1 MVSGGLAF
9 ASPSMLRFRKPENF
23 VAGNLSEC
31 LPHWEVVLKDYPK
44 AAEIFRYVSQG
55 VYVQEFFVPFNG
67 TYRGRSY
74 NTNVPPRMSF
84 PNSLSCNN
92 FRDFVSQTILERVAN
107 GSLLVWGEVGKV
119 DPPHLVMPITVEPS
133 KPRMCHDE
141 RFLNCWIKDCPFS
154 LDYITDLPRYVGDG
168 HYQTTFDDRSG
179 YDHVR
184 LHPSS
189 STFFGLEW
197 EGWYFTYST
206 LPFGWKA
213 SAYIYHSIGLAATC
227 FVRSLGVPCSQYID
241 DRHIGQLR
249 LPHSQLPP
257 SFSGFQL
264 AEMAAYIAC
273 VTFISLGY
281 FIGIKKSCLIPSV
294 AVRFLGY
301 ICDSE
306 KQAFLLPQEKR
317 DKFATLREG
326 ILSHKTVSLKNIQKF
341 AGKTTSFALLVPAA
355 KLFTNTTYQTISRG
369 VKRANTQLRISPEL
383 RRELLHWRFLDSWE
397 GFLPWKSERHI
408 HLTMHS
414 DASFSGWGGCLNFPG
429 QPPMQSRGLWS
440 EATRCLPIA
449 VKEAQAL
456 FNTLE
461 SLCSDTHNA
470 RIDAFVDNM
479 ALLHSWERQVSKSSA
494 MSDILKDIFS
504 FTLSR
509 NLSLNLMYVPSR
521 DNPADAPSRS
531 LSDLDCSLIPAAWLQ
546 VDKAF
551 GPHTIDLMALPFNVQ
566 NNRAGCPL
574 RFFSPFPCTQAFG
587 VNVFAQDISSD
598 ENAYVFPPFVL
609 IGPLLK
615 YLRSQLC
622 TFSIVVPDLC
632 PRKFW
637 WPLVQRTASS
647 SFKLGSKGDA
657 DILLFPAKSGPAI
670 LEPRPLQWD
679 LWVFRIPSA
688 S

>member
-1 MVSGGLAF
+1 MVRSLFGGKL
-9 ASPSMLRFRKPENF
+9 
-23 VAGNLSEC
+23 V
-31 LPHWEVVLKDYPK
+31 
-44 AAEIFRYVSQG
+44 
-55 VYVQEFFVPFNG
+55 
-67 TYRGRSY
+67 RS
-74 NTNVPPRMSF
+74 T
-84 PNSLSCNN
+84 
-92 FRDFVSQTILERVAN
+92 
-107 GSLLVWGEVGKV
+107 
-119 DPPHLVMPITVEPS
+119 PPHLVMPITVEPS

-154 LDYITDLPRYVGDG
+154 LDYIMDLPRYLGDG

-184 LHPSS
+184 LHP
-189 STFFGLEW
+189 
-197 EGWYFTYST
+197 
-206 LPFGWKA
+206 
-213 SAYIYHSIGLAATC
+213 
-227 FVRSLGVPCSQYID
+227 
-241 DRHIGQLR
+241 
-249 LPHSQLPP
+249 
-257 SFSGFQL
+257 
-264 AEMAAYIAC
+264 
-273 VTFISLGY
+273 
-281 FIGIKKSCLIPSV
+281 
-294 AVRFLGY
+294 
-301 ICDSE
+301 
-306 KQAFLLPQEKR
+306 
-317 DKFATLREG
+317 
-326 ILSHKTVSLKNIQKF
+326 
-341 AGKTTSFALLVPAA
+341 
-355 KLFTNTTYQTISRG
+355 
-369 VKRANTQLRISPEL
+369 
-383 RRELLHWRFLDSWE
+383 
-397 GFLPWKSERHI
+397 
-408 HLTMHS
+408 
-414 DASFSGWGGCLNFPG
+414 
-429 QPPMQSRGLWS
+429 WS

-470 RIDAFVDNM
+470 RINAFVDNM

-509 NLSLNLMYVPSR
+509 NLSLNLMYVPSK

-531 LSDLDCSLIPAAWLQ
+531 LSDLDCSLSPAAWLQ

-566 NNRAGCPL
+566 NNRTGCPL

-622 TFSIVVPDLC
+622 TFSIVIPDLC

-657 DILLFPAKSGPAI
+657 DILLFPAKSGPAM

>member
-23 VAGNLSEC
+23 VPGNLSEC

-84 PNSLSCNN
+84 PNSFSCNN
-92 FRDFVSQTILERVAN
+92 FRDFASQTILERVAN

-119 DPPHLVMPITVEPS
+119 DPPHLVMPITVE
-133 KPRMCHDE
+133 
-141 RFLNCWIKDCPFS
+141 
-154 LDYITDLPRYVGDG
+154 
-168 HYQTTFDDRSG
+168 
-179 YDHVR
+179 
-184 LHPSS
+184 
-189 STFFGLEW
+189 
-197 EGWYFTYST
+197 
-206 LPFGWKA
+206 
-213 SAYIYHSIGLAATC
+213 
-227 FVRSLGVPCSQYID
+227 
-241 DRHIGQLR
+241 
-249 LPHSQLPP
+249 
-257 SFSGFQL
+257 
-264 AEMAAYIAC
+264 
-273 VTFISLGY
+273 
-281 FIGIKKSCLIPSV
+281 
-294 AVRFLGY
+294 
-301 ICDSE
+301 
-306 KQAFLLPQEKR
+306 
-317 DKFATLREG
+317 
-326 ILSHKTVSLKNIQKF
+326 
-341 AGKTTSFALLVPAA
+341 
-355 KLFTNTTYQTISRG
+355 
-369 VKRANTQLRISPEL
+369 
-383 RRELLHWRFLDSWE
+383 
-397 GFLPWKSERHI
+397 
-408 HLTMHS
+408 
-414 DASFSGWGGCLNFPG
+414 PG

-509 NLSLNLMYVPSR
+509 NLSLNLMYVPSK
-521 DNPADAPSRS
+521 DNPPDAPSRS
-531 LSDLDCSLIPAAWLQ
+531 LSDLDCSLSPAAWLQ

-551 GPHTIDLMALPFNVQ
+551 GPHTIDLMPLPFNVQ

-657 DILLFPAKSGPAI
+657 DILLFPAKSGPAM